1 MKIRVDRES
10 ICMGDD
16 VFSHQ
21 MNLDVPE
28 DMTVEEFCSFLQKDR
43 YLPRLDTEWLLR
55 HGGQTVTIYNTET
68 KELTNPNVSL
78 TELIYQSSGDNEFV
92 WIIKRRLH

>member
-21 MNLDVPE
+21 MDLDVPK

-55 HGGQTVTIYNTET
+55 HGGKTITSYNTET
-68 KELTNPNVSL
+68 KELTNPNVYL
-78 TELIYQSSGDNEFV
+78 KDLIHQGSRGNDFV
-92 WIIKRRLH
+92 WIYHRSY

>member
-1 MKIRVDRES
+1 MKIRVDRDS
-10 ICMGDD
+10 VCMGDD

-21 MNLDVPE
+21 MDLDVPE

-55 HGGQTVTIYNTET
+55 HGGKTITSYNTET
-68 KELTNPNVSL
+68 KELTNPNVYL
-78 TELIYQSSGDNEFV
+78 KDLMYQSSGESHFV
-92 WIIKRRLH
+92 WIYRRSY

>member
-21 MNLDVPE
+21 MDFDIPE
-28 DMTVEEFCSFLQKDR
+28 DMTVEELCSFLQKDR
-43 YLPRLDTEWLLR
+43 YLPSLDTEWLLR
-55 HGGQTVTIYNTET
+55 HGGKTITSYNTET
-68 KELTNPNVSL
+68 KELTNPNVYL
-78 TELIYQSSGDNEFV
+78 KDLIHQGSRGNGFV
-92 WIIKRRLH
+92 WIYRRSY

>member
-10 ICMGDD
+10 VCIGDD

-21 MNLDVPE
+21 MDLDIPE
-28 DMTVEEFCSFLQKDR
+28 DMTVEELCSFLQKDR
-43 YLPRLDTEWLLR
+43 DLPGLDTEWFLR
-55 HGGQTVTIYNTET
+55 HGGKTITSYDTET

-78 TELIYQSSGDNEFV
+78 IELIHQSSGDNEFV

>member
-21 MNLDVPE
+21 MDLDVPK
-28 DMTVEEFCSFLQKDR
+28 DMTVEDFCSFLQKYR

-55 HGGQTVTIYNTET
+55 HGGQTVTSYNTET

>member
-21 MNLDVPE
+21 IDLDIPE
-28 DMTVEEFCSFLQKDR
+28 DMTAEELCSFLQKDR
-43 YLPRLDTEWLLR
+43 YLPGLDTE
-55 HGGQTVTIYNTET
+55 
-68 KELTNPNVSL
+68 
-78 TELIYQSSGDNEFV
+78 
-92 WIIKRRLH
+92 

>member
-1 MKIRVDRES
+1 MKIQVDRES
-10 ICMGDD
+10 VCMGDD

-21 MNLDVPE
+21 MDLDIPE
-28 DMTVEEFCSFLQKDR
+28 DMTVEELCSFLQKDR
-43 YLPRLDTEWLLR
+43 YLPSLDTEWLLR
-55 HGGQTVTIYNTET
+55 YGGQTVTSYNTET

-78 TELIYQSSGDNEFV
+78 TELIHQSSADNEFV

>member
-21 MNLDVPE
+21 MDLDIPE
-28 DMTVEEFCSFLQKDR
+28 DMTVEELCSFLQKDR
-43 YLPRLDTEWLLR
+43 DLPELDTEWFLR
-55 HGGQTVTIYNTET
+55 HGGKTITSYDTET

-78 TELIYQSSGDNEFV
+78 IELIHQSSGDNEFV

>member
-21 MNLDVPE
+21 MDLDIPE
-28 DMTVEEFCSFLQKDR
+28 DMTVKELCSFLQKDR
-43 YLPRLDTEWLLR
+43 YLPGLDTEWFLR
-55 HGGQTVTIYNTET
+55 HGGKTITSYNTET
-68 KELTNPNVSL
+68 KELTNPNIYL
-78 TELIYQSSGDNEFV
+78 KDLIHQGSRGNDFV
-92 WIIKRRLH
+92 WIYRRSY

>member
-16 VFSHQ
+16 VLPHEVEFE
-21 MNLDVPE
+21 VPE

-43 YLPRLDTEWLLR
+43 YLPGLDTDWLLR
-55 HGGQTVTIYNTET
+55 HGGKTITSYNTET
-68 KELTNPNVSL
+68 KELTNPNVYL
-78 TELIYQSSGDNEFV
+78 KDLIHQGSRGNDFV
-92 WIIKRRLH
+92 WIYRRSY

>member
-21 MNLDVPE
+21 MDLDIPE
-28 DMTVEEFCSFLQKDR
+28 DMTVKDLCSFLQKDR

-55 HGGQTVTIYNTET
+55 HGGKTITSYHTET

-78 TELIYQSSGDNEFV
+78 TELIHQSSGDNEFV

>member
-21 MNLDVPE
+21 MDLDVPK

-55 HGGQTVTIYNTET
+55 HGGKTITSYNTET
-68 KELTNPNVSL
+68 KELTNPNVYL
-78 TELIYQSSGDNEFV
+78 KDLIHQGSRGNDFV
-92 WIIKRRLH
+92 WIYRRSY

>member
-1 MKIRVDRES
+1 MKIQVDRES

-21 MNLDVPE
+21 MDLDIPE
-28 DMTVEEFCSFLQKDR
+28 DMTVEELCSFLQKDR
-43 YLPRLDTEWLLR
+43 YLPSLDTEWLLR
-55 HGGQTVTIYNTET
+55 YGGQTVTSYNTET

-78 TELIYQSSGDNEFV
+78 TELIHQSSGDNEFV

>member
-1 MKIRVDRES
+1 MTIQVDRES

-21 MNLDVPE
+21 MDLDIPE
-28 DMTVEEFCSFLQKDR
+28 DMTVKELCSFLQKDR
-43 YLPRLDTEWLLR
+43 DLPELDTEWFLR
-55 HGGQTVTIYNTET
+55 HGGKTITSYDTET

-78 TELIYQSSGDNEFV
+78 IELIHQSSGDNEFV

>member
-10 ICMGDD
+10 ICMGGD

-21 MNLDVPE
+21 MDLDIPE
-28 DMTVEEFCSFLQKDR
+28 DMTVKDLCSFLQKDR

-55 HGGQTVTIYNTET
+55 HGGKTITSYHTET

-78 TELIYQSSGDNEFV
+78 TELIHQSSGDNKFV